1 MTGFC
6 SAGHIFSLLAKGT
19 YHPEKLGRKKTVTM
33 MSWSGLL
40 RKVNWYE
47 PHSF

>member
-19 YHPEKLGRKKTVTM
+19 YHPEKLGRKKNCHHDELVWIA
-33 MSWSGLL
+33 SKGEL
-40 RKVNWYE
+40 V
-47 PHSF
+47 